1 MTTSQKYIGQPMKRV
16 EDPRLIKGIGTY
28 VDDITLPG
36 MLHAMFLRSPYAHAR
51 INSINTEQAK
61 AAPSIIGVFTAA
73 DLNDKCGIVPCASD
87 IPGLKTPGH
96 RVLAAQRAYF
106 VGHPVAVVVA
116 RDRYAARDALDLIE
130 VDYDPL

>member
-36 MLHAMFLRSPYAHAR
+36 MLHAVFLRSPYAHAR
-51 INSINTEQAK
+51 INSINTGSAK
-61 AAPSIIGVFTAA
+61 TAPGVVGVFAGA
-73 DLNDKCGIVPCASD
+73 DLNAQCGVVPCASEMPD
-87 IPGLKTPGH
+87 LKAPRHT
-96 RVLAAQRAYF
+96 VLANGRAYF

-116 RDRYAARDALDLIE
+116 IDRVA
-130 VDYDPL
+130 